1 MSILKFFSRRWSLEG
16 VPRPWGERESIHAF
30 LLRHLDRSTGRLD
43 SRARTLP
50 DEKPVGKGSVSWMEG
65 AKDGVL
71 GHHMGLGDGS
81 GAAPIANAVLAVL
94 QGATRE
100 ALAAL
105 HASVR
110 ATQVAGEL
118 DGTLEMLIAQRP
130 AADRLHALAIL
141 LCTEAPDREL
151 VKLGIALLGL
161 LPGQEDV
168 DLLIE
173 LGMSEELTLFSVV
186 ALKSKL
192 GPKAERAI
200 FDLARRTEGWGRIS
214 AVERLTET
222 TDREIRAWMLRGGFR
237 NRVMD
242 EYLAHVCATAGR
254 LLEALHAPPVD
265 DELLD
270 GTSDILAA
278 MARGGPT
285 PGLADYVDG
294 PTALAA
300 WMGHIESRP
309 LTIVRVGALDD
320 VACFLHKRPSDV
332 ELCSRVDKK
341 RNSDEALA
349 VIQREL
355 AAEDDATFGLAEAAA
370 RRRQISTWDV
380 LVERIPKLP
389 RDRAAYSLWLL
400 FPQADPARIATA
412 LDLARTK
419 IDLAAVTSGPGED
432 LVGGPSESN
441 LQPVLQV
448 LSRFPG
454 QGVDLIAAS
463 LKSRVIG
470 VRNAAINVLS
480 AWPRQTWHALLEE
493 AVGAALTAEPDP
505 AVRERLTKLRDGKAL
520 GG

>member
-1 MSILKFFSRRWSLEG
+1 VSILKFFSRRWSLES
-16 VPRPWGERESIHAF
+16 VPRPWGERESIHSF
-30 LLRHLDRSTGRLD
+30 LLRHLARSTGKLD

-50 DEKPVGKGSVSWMEG
+50 DEKPVGKGTVSWMEG

-71 GHHMGLGDGS
+71 GHHMGPGDGS

-100 ALAAL
+100 SLASLFAV
-105 HASVR
+105 VR
-110 ATQVAGEL
+110 GTQVAGEL
-118 DGTLEMLIAQRP
+118 DRVLEMLIAQRP

-161 LPGQEDV
+161 FSGQEDV
-168 DLLIE
+168 DLLTE
-173 LGMSEELTLFSVV
+173 LGVSEELTLFSVV

-254 LLEALHAPPVD
+254 LLEALRAPPVD

-270 GTSDILAA
+270 GTSDIFAA
-278 MARGGPT
+278 MARGGPA

-294 PTALAA
+294 PTALTA

-320 VACFLHKRPSDV
+320 VARFLRTRPSDA
-332 ELCSRVDKK
+332 ELCSRVDEK

-349 VIQREL
+349 VIQRQL
-355 AAEDDATFGLAEAAA
+355 RAEDDATFGLAEAAA
-370 RRRQISTWDV
+370 RQRQISTWDA

-389 RDRAAYSLWLL
+389 PERAAYALQQLL
-400 FPQADPARIATA
+400 TQADPGRIATA
-412 LDLARTK
+412 LHLARTK
-419 IDLAAVTSGPGED
+419 IDLDAVASGPGED
-432 LVGGPSESN
+432 LVGGPSDSN
-441 LQPVLQV
+441 LNPVLQV

-454 QGVDLIAAS
+454 QGVDLIAAC

-470 VRNAAINVLS
+470 VRNRAIDVLYS
-480 AWPRQTWHALLEE
+480 WPRQTWTALLEE
-493 AVGAALTAEPDP
+493 AVGAALTAEPDS
-505 AVRERLTKLRDGKAL
+505 AVRERLAKLRDGKAP